1 MNTKTLA
8 DLKRDIQVGKQIYCN
23 GIEEAHV
30 LNTWEGGDM
39 NDAPYSEL
47 FTVPLKEKLQ
57 GTRTVTYKDTTG
69 FYLSKTPE
77 DGKRGSFC
85 NFPKA
90 SALQY
95 DGRIFIITETNARGQ
110 IWQRRHYV
118 IV

>member
-23 GIEEAHV
+23 GIEEAKYIDNET
-30 LNTWEGGDM
+30 L
-39 NDAPYSEL
+39 APLEV
-47 FTVPLKEKLQ
+47 VPLKEAMQ
-57 GTRTVTYKDTTG
+57 GTRTITYKDTTG

-95 DGRIFIITETNARGQ
+95 DGKVFTITETTAQGQ
-110 IWQRRHYV
+110 VWQRRHYV